1 MKVYPIGYSFL
12 LPHAAESILGVPPP

>member
-12 LPHAAESILGVPPP
+12 LPHAAGSILGVPPP